1 MGQFWFQAV
10 GSEGEI
16 LPEHVGMPLGEGFG
30 GATYFMLETHYDNP
44 AFHKDLVDTSG
55 TKCAYLQHLFQLVH
69 TFRNYSNYSKELEK
83 TISKYQ
89 TTWSGAKSVT
99 GFFMY

>member
-1 MGQFWFQAV
+1 MKFQAV

-44 AFHKDLVDTSG
+44 AFHKDLTDTSG
-55 TKCAYLQHLFQLVH
+55 
-69 TFRNYSNYSKELEK
+69 
-83 TISKYQ
+83 SKYL
-89 TTWSGAKSVT
+89 
-99 GFFMY
+99 F